1 MKKIYVLLGLMIALL
16 FSNVAMAKQLN
27 VVTTLPDF
35 KSIAQYI
42 GGDKIKVDSLSNGY
56 QDPHFVDPK
65 PSYIIKLQKADL
77 FIENGLELE
86 IGWADQLVKSSRN
99 TNIFKGNEGYL
110 FAGNGITVLEIPTGK
125 IDRSMGDIHPAGNPH
140 YTLDPLNGKII
151 AKNIADKL
159 SLLDPDN
166 APYYSANLTKFNT
179 EMDADVASWQ
189 AKLTPYKGTKIVTYH
204 NTWKYFTDRFG
215 FVVVEHVEPKAGVPP
230 TAEHLTKL
238 IATIKREKIKLI
250 IVDTY
255 YDRSIPDRVAKET
268 GAKVLVLPTYV
279 GAAPQ
284 TGSYFSL
291 FDYDVNQI
299 INAIR

>member
-1 MKKIYVLLGLMIALL
+1 MKKIYVLMSLLIALV
-16 FSNVAMAKQLN
+16 FSNTAMAKQLN
-27 VVTTLPDF
+27 VVTTLADF

-65 PSYIIKLQKADL
+65 PSYIMKLQKADL

-86 IGWADQLVKSSRN
+86 IGWADQLAKSSRN
-99 TNIFKGNEGYL
+99 TSIFKGNDGYL
-110 FAGNGITVLEIPTGK
+110 FAGNGIRVLEIPTGK
-125 IDRSMGDIHPAGNPH
+125 VDRSMGDIHPSGNPH

-151 AKNIADKL
+151 AKNITDKL
-159 SLLDPDN
+159 SALDPDN
-166 APYYSANLTKFNT
+166 ASYYAANLAKFNA

-189 AKLTPYKGTKIVTYH
+189 TKLAPYKGTKIVTYH
-204 NTWKYFTDRFG
+204 NTWTYFTERFG
-215 FVVVEHVEPKAGVPP
+215 FVVVDHVEPKAGVPP
-230 TAEHLTKL
+230 TADHLVKL

-255 YDRSIPDRVAKET
+255 YDRSIPDRIAKET
-268 GAKVLVLPTYV
+268 GAKILVLPTYV
-279 GAAPQ
+279 GASSQA
-284 TGSYFSL
+284 GSYFSL

-299 INAIR
+299 TNALQ

>member
-1 MKKIYVLLGLMIALL
+1 MKNIYVLMSLMIALL
-16 FSNVAMAKQLN
+16 FSNQAFAKQLN

-42 GGDKIKVDSLSNGY
+42 GGDKIKADSLSNGY

-86 IGWADQLVKSSRN
+86 MGWADQLVKSSRN
-99 TNIFKGNEGYL
+99 ASIFKGNEGYL
-110 FAGNGITVLEIPTGK
+110 FAGSGITVLEIPTGK
-125 IDRSMGDIHPAGNPH
+125 VDRSMGDIHPSGNPH

-151 AKNIADKL
+151 ARNIADKL
-159 SLLDPDN
+159 SVLDPDN
-166 APYYSANLTKFNT
+166 ASYYSANLTKFNA

-189 AKLTPYKGTKIVTYH
+189 AKLAPYKGTKIITYH
-204 NTWKYFTDRFG
+204 NTWKYFADRFG
-215 FVVVEHVEPKAGVPP
+215 FVVVDHVEPKAGVPP
-230 TAEHLTKL
+230 TADHLTKL

-268 GAKVLVLPTYV
+268 GAKVLELPTYV

-284 TGSYFSL
+284 AGSYFSL
-291 FDYDVNQI
+291 FDYDISQI
-299 INAIR
+299 INAFK

>member
-1 MKKIYVLLGLMIALL
+1 MKKIYVLMGLLIALL
-16 FSNVAMAKQLN
+16 FSNTAFAKQLN
-27 VVTTLPDF
+27 IVTTLPDF

-42 GGDKIKVDSLSNGY
+42 GGDKITVESLSNGY
-56 QDPHFVDPK
+56 NDPHFVDPK

-77 FIENGLELE
+77 LIENGLELE
-86 IGWADQLVKSSRN
+86 SSWIDQLAKSSRN
-99 TNIFKGNEGYL
+99 PNITHGGNGYL
-110 FAGNGITVLEIPTGK
+110 FAGNGVKVLEIPTGK
-125 IDRSMGDIHPAGNPH
+125 VDRSMGDIHPSGNPH

-159 SLLDPDN
+159 SALDTDN
-166 APYYSANLTKFNT
+166 ASYYAANLAKFNA
-179 EMDADVASWQ
+179 EMDADTVSWQ

-215 FVVVEHVEPKAGVPP
+215 FVVVDHVEPKAGVPP
-230 TAEHLTKL
+230 TADHLTNL

-284 TGSYFSL
+284 AGSYLSL
-291 FDYDVNQI
+291 FDYDINQI
-299 INAIR
+299 INALK